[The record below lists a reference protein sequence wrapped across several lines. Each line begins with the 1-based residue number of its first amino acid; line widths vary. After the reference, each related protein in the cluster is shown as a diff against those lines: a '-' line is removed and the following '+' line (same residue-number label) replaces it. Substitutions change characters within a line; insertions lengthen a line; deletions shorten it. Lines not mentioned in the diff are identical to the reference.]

1 MRLVNVA
8 SQVPLAMEIATKQH
22 IEEKES
28 LLNFKVFSS
37 MVSSDWTD
45 FLVARSPHHLILV
58 QE

>member
-37 MVSSDWTD
+37 MVSSD
-45 FLVARSPHHLILV
+45 
-58 QE
+58 